1 MKKTLLLPLTLAAAL
16 GLALVGCT
24 SPDADRAEPTPDPT
38 PSTQVAAPDDECVD
52 GVAFMDLTD
61 GVDKE
66 LPDGCETV
74 VVIGEGGSL
83 TLGPVTTLSLMGNG
97 TTVEADTVT
106 RVELGGDDNVVT
118 HTGDAPEQVGDGT
131 GNTVTAR

>member
-1 MKKTLLLPLTLAAAL
+1 MKKTPLLPLTLAGVL
-16 GLALVGCT
+16 GLALAGCT
-24 SPDADRAEPTPDPT
+24 SSDADRVEPSPTPT
-38 PSTQVAAPDDECVD
+38 TTQAAAPDDQCVD

-61 GVDKE
+61 GGEKE
-66 LPDGCETV
+66 LADGCETV
-74 VVIGEGGSL
+74 VVIGEGGTL

-97 TTVEADTVT
+97 TTIEADTVT
-106 RVELGGDDNVVT
+106 RVELGGNDNTVT